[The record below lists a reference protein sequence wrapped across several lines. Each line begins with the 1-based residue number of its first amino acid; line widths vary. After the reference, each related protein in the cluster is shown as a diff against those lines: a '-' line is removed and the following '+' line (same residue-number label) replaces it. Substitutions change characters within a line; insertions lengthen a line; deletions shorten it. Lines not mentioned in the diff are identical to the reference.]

1 MNPFGSLMLPQLQ
14 ILDMGYSYPSDK
26 NVQDLLIVVGLK
38 LKKLCLAGCRSI
50 TDEGIKDLNAP
61 ELESLDIRGT
71 DISATGLQ
79 NILQAVLWNLIDL
92 RITLHS
98 SGVAKINISSSRVP
112 VSLCISCF
120 DLFIFSLL
128 KAIFMNSY

>member
-38 LKKLCLAGCRSI
+38 LKKLFLAGCRSI

-71 DISATGLQ
+71 DISATALQ
-79 NILQAVLWNLIDL
+79 NILQAVLWNLID
-92 RITLHS
+92 
-98 SGVAKINISSSRVP
+98 
-112 VSLCISCF
+112 
-120 DLFIFSLL
+120 
-128 KAIFMNSY
+128 